1 MRSRTARMPSGSLS
15 MPASANSPAAHAPGA
30 IPEKEG
36 GADVPGFGVYVHWP
50 FCQSKCPYCD
60 FNSHVVANIDQ
71 ARWARAL
78 GRELEHMRGLTGPQG
93 VRSVFFGGGTP
104 SLMLPQTVDA
114 VLSKIASLWT
124 MEEGAEITLEANP
137 TSVEADRFK
146 GYRAAGV
153 NRLSLGVQSLDDAQ
167 LKFLGRLHS
176 ADEALSAIALA
187 RDTFPRLSFD
197 LIYARPGQTKD
208 AWERELRAALA
219 HAADH
224 LSLYQ
229 RTIEPDTAFARL
241 YEKGAFALPED
252 EEAAEMYALTADI
265 CAEAGLSA
273 YEVSNYAAPGAASRH
288 NLVYWRYGDY
298 AGVGPGAHGRIASEG
313 RRFATRARRM
323 PGDWINAVER
333 DGHGFEAVEEITP
346 AEQGDEMVLMGL
358 RLEEGVSLA
367 RYARLAG
374 REISPARIAALVSD
388 DLLAVEGDIVRA
400 TSKGRMLLDAV
411 LARLLA

>member
-1 MRSRTARMPSGSLS
+1 MPVSPNSAAP
-15 MPASANSPAAHAPGA
+15 PAPL
-30 IPEKEG
+30 ETEG
-36 GADVPGFGVYVHWP
+36 GFAVYVHWP

-78 GRELEHMRGLTGPQG
+78 VRELEHMRSLSGPRR

-104 SLMLPQTVDA
+104 SLMLPETVGT
-114 VLSKIASLWT
+114 VLSRIASLWT

-153 NRLSLGVQSLDDAQ
+153 NRLSLGVQSLDDAE

-176 ADEALSAIALA
+176 ANEALRAIALA

-197 LIYARPGQTKD
+197 LIYARPGQTAEK
-208 AWERELRAALA
+208 WEKELRAALA
-219 HAADH
+219 HAVDH

-229 RTIEPDTAFARL
+229 LTIEPDTAFARL

-252 EEAAEMYALTADI
+252 EDAAALYALTGDI

-273 YEVSNYAAPGAASRH
+273 YEVSNYAVSGAESRH

-298 AGVGPGAHGRIASEG
+298 VGAGPGAHGRITADG
-313 RRFATRARRM
+313 KRLATRARRL
-323 PGDWINAVER
+323 PGDWIGSVER
-333 DGHGFEAVEEITP
+333 DGHGLEGQEEISP
-346 AEQGDEMVLMGL
+346 AEQGDEMMLMGL
-358 RLEEGVSLA
+358 RLAEGVSLA
-367 RYARLAG
+367 RYARMSGAALD
-374 REISPARIAALVSD
+374 PARIHALTQDGLVARD
-388 DLLAVEGDIVRA
+388 GDILRA
-400 TSKGRMLLDAV
+400 MPEGRMLLDAV